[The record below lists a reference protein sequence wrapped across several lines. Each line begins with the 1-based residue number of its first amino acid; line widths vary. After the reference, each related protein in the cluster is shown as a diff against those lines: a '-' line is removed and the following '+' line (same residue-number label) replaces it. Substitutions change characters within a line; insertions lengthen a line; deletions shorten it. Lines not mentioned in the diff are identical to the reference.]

1 MENENEIKNQE
12 INETQENSEQEQSE
26 LDNGNENQEP
36 STEDKLKET
45 QDKLLRT
52 LAEIENQRRRFEK
65 ETKEAFEYGGF
76 NFARETLAVLDNLQ
90 RAYQSIKN
98 DESLKDNKDLN
109 KFLENIEI
117 IEKDLISIF
126 EKNNIKKIKCL
137 NEKFDPNQHQAM
149 LEIEDEKVE
158 PGTILQEIQ
167 PGYFLKD
174 RLLRPS
180 FVAIAT
186 KKSAETEENS
196 EQEQNELGGG
206 NQNQEP
212 SAEDKLKETQDKL
225 LRTLAEIENQ
235 RRRFEKETK
244 EAFEYGGFNFARE
257 TLAVLDNLQRAY
269 QSIKN
274 DETLKDNK
282 DLNKFLENIE
292 IIEKDLVSIFE
303 KNNIKKIKCL
313 NEKFDPNQH
322 QAMLEIEDEK
332 VEPGTIL
339 QEIQPGY
346 FLKDRLLRP
355 SFVAIA
361 KKKIT
366 ETDENKEKN

>member
-1 MENENEIKNQE
+1 MENENEIKHQE
-12 INETQENSEQEQSE
+12 INETQENSEQEQNE

-117 IEKDLISIF
+117 IEKDL
-126 EKNNIKKIKCL
+126 
-137 NEKFDPNQHQAM
+137 
-149 LEIEDEKVE
+149 
-158 PGTILQEIQ
+158 
-167 PGYFLKD
+167 
-174 RLLRPS
+174 
-180 FVAIAT
+180 
-186 KKSAETEENS
+186 
-196 EQEQNELGGG
+196 
-206 NQNQEP
+206 
-212 SAEDKLKETQDKL
+212 
-225 LRTLAEIENQ
+225 
-235 RRRFEKETK
+235 
-244 EAFEYGGFNFARE
+244 
-257 TLAVLDNLQRAY
+257 
-269 QSIKN
+269 
-274 DETLKDNK
+274 
-282 DLNKFLENIE
+282 
-292 IIEKDLVSIFE
+292 VSIFE

-361 KKKIT
+361 KKKI
-366 ETDENKEKN
+366 EKNDENEEKK

>member
-12 INETQENSEQEQSE
+12 INETQENSEQEQNE

-98 DESLKDNKDLN
+98 DESLK
-109 KFLENIEI
+109 E
-117 IEKDLISIF
+117 
-126 EKNNIKKIKCL
+126 
-137 NEKFDPNQHQAM
+137 
-149 LEIEDEKVE
+149 
-158 PGTILQEIQ
+158 
-167 PGYFLKD
+167 
-174 RLLRPS
+174 
-180 FVAIAT
+180 
-186 KKSAETEENS
+186 
-196 EQEQNELGGG
+196 
-206 NQNQEP
+206 
-212 SAEDKLKETQDKL
+212 
-225 LRTLAEIENQ
+225 
-235 RRRFEKETK
+235 
-244 EAFEYGGFNFARE
+244 
-257 TLAVLDNLQRAY
+257 
-269 QSIKN
+269 
-274 DETLKDNK
+274 NK

-313 NEKFDPNQH
+313 NEKFDPNKH

-361 KKKIT
+361 KKKIA
-366 ETDENKEKN
+366 ENDENKEKN

>member
-36 STEDKLKET
+36 ST
-45 QDKLLRT
+45 
-52 LAEIENQRRRFEK
+52 
-65 ETKEAFEYGGF
+65 
-76 NFARETLAVLDNLQ
+76 
-90 RAYQSIKN
+90 
-98 DESLKDNKDLN
+98 
-109 KFLENIEI
+109 
-117 IEKDLISIF
+117 
-126 EKNNIKKIKCL
+126 
-137 NEKFDPNQHQAM
+137 
-149 LEIEDEKVE
+149 
-158 PGTILQEIQ
+158 
-167 PGYFLKD
+167 
-174 RLLRPS
+174 
-180 FVAIAT
+180 
-186 KKSAETEENS
+186 
-196 EQEQNELGGG
+196 
-206 NQNQEP
+206 
-212 SAEDKLKETQDKL
+212 EDKLKETQDKL

-322 QAMLEIEDEK
+322 QAMLEIEDEN

-346 FLKDRLLRP
+346 FLKDSLIRP
-355 SFVAIA
+355 SFVSIA
-361 KKKIT
+361 NKKIA
-366 ETDENKEKN
+366 ENEENKEKN

>member
-12 INETQENSEQEQSE
+12 INETQENSEQEQSGLE
-26 LDNGNENQEP
+26 NGNENQEP

-117 IEKDLISIF
+117 IEKDL
-126 EKNNIKKIKCL
+126 
-137 NEKFDPNQHQAM
+137 
-149 LEIEDEKVE
+149 
-158 PGTILQEIQ
+158 
-167 PGYFLKD
+167 
-174 RLLRPS
+174 
-180 FVAIAT
+180 
-186 KKSAETEENS
+186 
-196 EQEQNELGGG
+196 
-206 NQNQEP
+206 
-212 SAEDKLKETQDKL
+212 
-225 LRTLAEIENQ
+225 
-235 RRRFEKETK
+235 
-244 EAFEYGGFNFARE
+244 
-257 TLAVLDNLQRAY
+257 
-269 QSIKN
+269 
-274 DETLKDNK
+274 
-282 DLNKFLENIE
+282 
-292 IIEKDLVSIFE
+292 VSIFE

-361 KKKIT
+361 KKKIA
-366 ETDENKEKN
+366 ENDENKEKN

>member
-117 IEKDLISIF
+117 IEKDL
-126 EKNNIKKIKCL
+126 
-137 NEKFDPNQHQAM
+137 
-149 LEIEDEKVE
+149 
-158 PGTILQEIQ
+158 
-167 PGYFLKD
+167 
-174 RLLRPS
+174 
-180 FVAIAT
+180 
-186 KKSAETEENS
+186 
-196 EQEQNELGGG
+196 
-206 NQNQEP
+206 
-212 SAEDKLKETQDKL
+212 
-225 LRTLAEIENQ
+225 
-235 RRRFEKETK
+235 
-244 EAFEYGGFNFARE
+244 
-257 TLAVLDNLQRAY
+257 
-269 QSIKN
+269 
-274 DETLKDNK
+274 
-282 DLNKFLENIE
+282 
-292 IIEKDLVSIFE
+292 VSIFE

-322 QAMLEIEDEK
+322 QAMLEIEDEE

-361 KKKIT
+361 KKKIA
-366 ETDENKEKN
+366 ENDENKEKN

>member
-12 INETQENSEQEQSE
+12 INETQENSEQEQNE

-117 IEKDLISIF
+117 IEKDL
-126 EKNNIKKIKCL
+126 
-137 NEKFDPNQHQAM
+137 
-149 LEIEDEKVE
+149 
-158 PGTILQEIQ
+158 
-167 PGYFLKD
+167 
-174 RLLRPS
+174 
-180 FVAIAT
+180 
-186 KKSAETEENS
+186 
-196 EQEQNELGGG
+196 
-206 NQNQEP
+206 
-212 SAEDKLKETQDKL
+212 
-225 LRTLAEIENQ
+225 
-235 RRRFEKETK
+235 
-244 EAFEYGGFNFARE
+244 
-257 TLAVLDNLQRAY
+257 
-269 QSIKN
+269 
-274 DETLKDNK
+274 
-282 DLNKFLENIE
+282 
-292 IIEKDLVSIFE
+292 VSIFE

-361 KKKIT
+361 KKKIK

>member
-12 INETQENSEQEQSE
+12 INETQENSEQEQGE

-117 IEKDLISIF
+117 IEKDL
-126 EKNNIKKIKCL
+126 L
-137 NEKFDPNQHQAM
+137 
-149 LEIEDEKVE
+149 
-158 PGTILQEIQ
+158 
-167 PGYFLKD
+167 
-174 RLLRPS
+174 
-180 FVAIAT
+180 
-186 KKSAETEENS
+186 
-196 EQEQNELGGG
+196 
-206 NQNQEP
+206 
-212 SAEDKLKETQDKL
+212 
-225 LRTLAEIENQ
+225 
-235 RRRFEKETK
+235 
-244 EAFEYGGFNFARE
+244 
-257 TLAVLDNLQRAY
+257 
-269 QSIKN
+269 
-274 DETLKDNK
+274 
-282 DLNKFLENIE
+282 
-292 IIEKDLVSIFE
+292 SIFE

-361 KKKIT
+361 KKKIA
-366 ETDENKEKN
+366 ENDENKEKN